1 MTASPSGDASFRLKD
16 QEIPLDDPRSR
27 HRFRK
32 PFVSTKGALDTFG
45 PELLLACPLEIQA
58 KAEQHS
64 GLDYLQV
71 FETPEGAPNLWFIED
86 GEAVTALLP
95 DEY

>member
-1 MTASPSGDASFRLKD
+1 MMTSPSGDDSFGLKD

-32 PFVSTKGALDTFG
+32 PFVSTAGALSTFG
-45 PELLLACPLEIQA
+45 PELLFACLLEIQA
-58 KAEQHS
+58 KADQHG

-71 FETPEGAPNLWFIED
+71 FETPEGIPNLWFIED
-86 GEAVTALLP
+86 GQVVTALLP
-95 DEY
+95 QEY